1 MWRISKYF
9 VFFFISHIVLQ
20 ARDLISKM
28 LVIDPQERISVD
40 DALKHPYI
48 NVWYDPS
55 EVEGVGVSDILF
67 LSCDRLMVTR
77 QDTVSKEFLIVK
89 SKMLI

>member
-1 MWRISKYF
+1 MCS
-9 VFFFISHIVLQ
+9 FIPHIVLQ

-67 LSCDRLMVTR
+67 LSCDRVCGDHGNQAGHSFKR
-77 QDTVSKEFLIVK
+77 VFNCKV
-89 SKMLI
+89 